1 MSDTQ
6 SKIIKLIQK
15 MNNNGLRIGQIMSN
29 LFDQM
34 AAADGTDPFYVE
46 DEKLLK
52 YFEEYSK

>member
-34 AAADGTDPFYVE
+34 AGADGTDPFYME

-52 YFEEYSK
+52 HLEEYSK